1 MLMAKRN
8 RVPFFFKG
16 YCLGFQLFFFSH
28 LLAAQEPVQIQRL
41 LPADLS
47 AFDFFGSSISFG
59 EQFGVI
65 GARLD
70 DDKGRDAGAAYVYAR
85 SGDYWVLHSK
95 LYASDAQ
102 TLNYFGHSVY
112 LKDNYLF
119 VGAAGDSGNEV
130 STGSVYV
137 FHYDGK
143 DWIEENRLMTSDGN
157 TGDFLGHNISIN
169 DQYALISASGDDD
182 YGSYSGSAYI
192 YHRDGDR
199 WVEQA
204 KLTASDAQEND
215 YFGNAVAL
223 YEDFAFVGAY
233 HEDELGYRSGAV
245 YVFAKV
251 GNQWIEQQKLTN
263 WEGKASTILG
273 ISISVCD
280 SLALIGAVGESTNGS
295 SAGAVY
301 VYRLDDNLWK
311 PQTKLLASDGKTN
324 DHFGNA
330 VHFNGKNAIIGAY
343 ADDEAGQDAGS
354 AYVFSYDGTNW
365 SEQAKILPKDAEK
378 SDSFGQDVSIGD
390 GFALVSSDG
399 SSSGEKR
406 YSGAVYHFSFTG
418 TPPLD
423 ECEFLKTNL
432 NLGSSDTLVCD
443 LKSITLE
450 AKVQD
455 AEYLWSTGSDSSQIQ
470 VRHSGKY
477 WVEVRQ
483 NGCVATDTIEVEFF
497 NIDLGEDTI
506 FCHAIDH
513 TLAVEVDQVE
523 IQWSTGQTE
532 REIHVTE
539 PGVYWVEVVKEN
551 CTIRDSINIELL
563 SSPNLGPD
571 TVVCG
576 LTRHRLKS
584 QKAKGSILWSTGET
598 SDQISVSKSGIYWIR
613 VSNGNCAVYDSIEIS
628 MIEVPM
634 LPKSIDTLIC
644 QEETF
649 IWSSQLQG
657 YNYLWEDGR
666 TSSERTFDTEG
677 IYRVKMQNKCH
688 SFEQSISIRI
698 EDCNCEIFVPN
709 VFTPNDDGKNDLFQA
724 DLLQKLSK
732 ATLLI
737 YNRWGRL
744 VYKNVE
750 SLTWD
755 GNFHSKEAPAGNYY
769 WVIEYNCHEGSLA
782 AHKQLNGWLTLMR

>member
-1 MLMAKRN
+1 MVPAKTN
-8 RVPFFFKG
+8 KPFCFKG
-16 YCLGFQLFFFSH
+16 YFLGFQLILFAH

-41 LPADLS
+41 SPADLS
-47 AFDFFGSSISFG
+47 AHEFFGSSISFG

-65 GARLD
+65 GAYLN
-70 DDKGRDAGAAYVYAR
+70 DDKGRNAGSAYIYAR
-85 SGDYWVLHSK
+85 NGDYWVLHSK
-95 LYASDAQ
+95 IYASDAQ
-102 TLNYFGHSVY
+102 ADNYFGHSVY
-112 LKDNYLF
+112 LQDDYILI
-119 VGAAGDSGNEV
+119 GAAGDDGNEV
-130 STGSVYV
+130 GAGSVYV

-143 DWIEENRLMTSDGN
+143 DWIEQSRLVTSDGN
-157 TGDFLGHNISIN
+157 TGDFLGHNISLN
-169 DQYALISASGDDD
+169 GQYALISASGDDD
-182 YGSYSGSAYI
+182 YGPYSGSAYI
-192 YHRDGDR
+192 FHHDGDR
-199 WVEQA
+199 WIEQT
-204 KLTASDAQEND
+204 KLTASDAQENV

-223 YEDFAFVGAY
+223 YEDYAFVGAY
-233 HEDELGYRSGAV
+233 HENELGYRSGAV
-245 YVFAKV
+245 YVFV
-251 GNQWIEQQKLTN
+251 RIGNQWVEQQKLTN
-263 WEGKASTILG
+263 WDSKALTIFG
-273 ISISVCD
+273 ISISVND

-343 ADDEAGQDAGS
+343 ADDEAGQAAGS
-354 AYVFSYDGTNW
+354 AYVFSYDGTKW
-365 SEQAKILPKDAEK
+365 SEQAKILAEDGK
-378 SDSFGQDVSIGD
+378 KNDSFGRKVSIGD
-390 GFALVSSDG
+390 GFAVVSSNR
-399 SSSGEKR
+399 SSIDKR
-406 YSGAVYHFSFTG
+406 YSGAAYHFSFTG

-423 ECEFLKTNL
+423 ECRFLKTSVD
-432 NLGSSDTLVCD
+432 LGPSDTLVCD
-443 LKSITLE
+443 QESITLE
-450 AKVQD
+450 AEVPDD
-455 AEYLWSTGSDSSQIQ
+455 AQYLWSTGSDSSQIQ
-470 VRHSGKY
+470 VTRSGKY

-483 NGCVATDTIEVEFF
+483 NDCVATDTIVVEFF
-497 NIDLGEDTI
+497 HVDLGEDTI

-513 TLAVEVDQVE
+513 TLAVEEDQVE
-523 IQWSTGQTE
+523 IRWSTGQTE
-532 REIHVTE
+532 RKIHVTE
-539 PGVYWVEVVKEN
+539 PGVYWVEVVKGN

-563 SSPNLGPD
+563 SPPNLGPD
-571 TVVCG
+571 TVLCG
-576 LTRHRLKS
+576 LTRHTLKS

-598 SDQISVSKSGIYWIR
+598 SDQISVLKSGIYWVQ

-628 MIEVPM
+628 MIEVPR

-677 IYRVKMQNKCH
+677 TYRVKMENECH

-698 EDCNCEIFVPN
+698 EDCNCEIFIPN

-724 DLLQKLSK
+724 DLHQKLSK
-732 ATLLI
+732 PTLLI
-737 YNRWGRL
+737 YNRWGKL

-769 WVIEYNCHEGSLA
+769 WVIEYNCHESSLV